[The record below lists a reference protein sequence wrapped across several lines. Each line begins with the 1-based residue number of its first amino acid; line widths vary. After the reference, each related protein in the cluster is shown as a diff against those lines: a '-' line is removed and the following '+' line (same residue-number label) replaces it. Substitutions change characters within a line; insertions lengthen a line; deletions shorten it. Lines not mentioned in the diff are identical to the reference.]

1 MSQTWYPA
9 DRYADMSKSVFLS
22 LFWCALYPQGLFIAA
37 LAFAICYMLDK
48 YCLLRTWSTP
58 AQIDDDLTKKS
69 RSHIALA
76 LYVHVIMTMVFF
88 SGWPFDNTCPVVS
101 T

>member
-1 MSQTWYPA
+1 
-9 DRYADMSKSVFLS
+9 MSKSVFLS

-69 RSHIALA
+69 RGHIALA